1 MLGGGRG
8 LGHFKETGFQG
19 GVHIVKTPE
28 EVKGIAKN
36 MLGHSLVTKQSGA
49 DGLPCNA
56 IYIVEKIGID
66 KELYLSLTLDR
77 AAASPTFIYSREGG
91 MSIEDVAH
99 SNPSAIFK
107 LRVNPLK
114 GLQEADCVKA
124 AKDLG
129 LEAQT
134 A

>member
-1 MLGGGRG
+1 
-8 LGHFKETGFQG
+8 
-19 GVHIVKTPE
+19 
-28 EVKGIAKN
+28 

-77 AAASPTFIYSREGG
+77 KAASPTFIYSKEGG

-99 SNPSAIFK
+99 STPSAIFR

-114 GLQEADCVKA
+114 GLQEADCVRA

-129 LEAQT
+129 LEDQT
-134 A
+134 P

>member
-1 MLGGGRG
+1 
-8 LGHFKETGFQG
+8 
-19 GVHIVKTPE
+19 
-28 EVKGIAKN
+28 
-36 MLGHSLVTKQSGA
+36 MLGHRLVTKQSGA
-49 DGLPCNA
+49 EGLPCNA

-77 AAASPTFIYSREGG
+77 AAASPTFIYSKEGG

-99 SNPSAIFK
+99 ANPSAIHK

-114 GLQEADCVKA
+114 GIQEADLVKA

-134 A
+134 EIGRAHV